1 MDKII
6 FVDFQTKI
14 CSAWLNAVS
23 DTVWD
28 ALGEAK
34 TPSEARQFIGAVEE
48 APNDGKSY
56 LRASLGWL
64 EAATALSH
72 NQLGGRSV
80 SDAHPTSSI
89 TGLDTALA
97 GKAPIVHTHVAADIV
112 GGFTA
117 GQVSF
122 VPGGTIVSSDVQNA
136 INELDADT
144 QLSLGQKQNA
154 ATAVQKDS
162 ATGAAILPNG
172 TTAQRPSSTV
182 EGQFR
187 YNSQLDV
194 FEGYSNGAWGQVGGG
209 QMYGQAAIKAVFFN
223 NTNIAEDIT
232 IKAGTNGGTF
242 GPITIDNGF
251 AVTVESGS
259 TWTVA

>member
-14 CSAWLNAVS
+14 CSAWLNTVS
-23 DTVWD
+23 DTIWD

-34 TPSEARQFIGAVEE
+34 SPSEARQFIGAVEE

-64 EAATALSH
+64 EAATALTH

-80 SDAHPTSSI
+80 SDAHPTSAI
-89 TGLDTALA
+89 TGLDNALA
-97 GKAPIVHTHVAADIV
+97 GKAPTVHTHTGSQITGITAA
-112 GGFTA
+112 
-117 GQVSF
+117 QVSF
-122 VPGGTIVSSDVQNA
+122 VPSGTIVQSTVQAA
-136 INELDADT
+136 INELDNDT
-144 QLSLGQKQNA
+144 QVALGQKQDA
-154 ATAVQKDS
+154 ATAVQKDAS
-162 ATGAAILPNG
+162 TGAASLPTG
-172 TTAQRPSSTV
+172 STAQRPTIPA

-187 YNSQLDV
+187 YNSELDV

-209 QMYGQAAIKAVFFN
+209 QMYGNAQKKAIFYN
-223 NTNIAEDIT
+223 NTNIAENLT
-232 IKAGTNGGTF
+232 ILAGTNGGTF

-251 AVTVESGS
+251 SVTVEAGS
-259 TWTVA
+259 VWSIV